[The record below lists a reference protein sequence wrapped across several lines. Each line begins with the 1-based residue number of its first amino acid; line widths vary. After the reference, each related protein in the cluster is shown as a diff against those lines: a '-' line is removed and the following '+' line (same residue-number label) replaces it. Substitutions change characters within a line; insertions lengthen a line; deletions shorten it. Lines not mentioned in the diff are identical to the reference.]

1 MNSPEDKKPPACH
14 VRQIL
19 IDRAWAG
26 HPVSR
31 AVMERAGVPATVIS
45 GPEELEK
52 AVRAEDF
59 ASSLNRGKTILHLT
73 GNRGRFL
80 KDCPAT
86 REYRCCGYRVLNI
99 GMNCPLDCTYCIL
112 QAYLNNPWLS
122 FFVNLEDLEAE
133 LDRALAKEGIKR
145 IGTGEFTDSLVLD
158 RLTGLSTVLI
168 KKFRRHPGALLE
180 LKTKTVEVENL
191 LSVDPEGHCLVSWSL
206 NAAEVTK
213 GEELKTAR
221 LEERLAAAGT
231 VAENGYHLGFH
242 FDPVI
247 HYPGWEEGYRR
258 TMELLFSS
266 VPAEKIVWISVG
278 AFRFLPE
285 LKRVAARRFPG
296 SNIYYDEFITG
307 LDGKCRYFRSLR
319 EELYDLVT
327 GEIRKR
333 SHPDTCIYF
342 CMESDEIWKRV
353 MGFAPEERGGLAA
366 MLDAAA
372 ARALAGR

>member
-1 MNSPEDKKPPACH
+1 MIDPSTHINKIFIEHDCAGLPYVEK
-14 VRQIL
+14 IL
-19 IDRAWAG
+19 
-26 HPVSR
+26 
-31 AVMERAGVPATVIS
+31 ERAS
-45 GPEELEK
+45 GIPVEIIQGRQLPGFDDPPYPHNLHQGK
-52 AVRAEDF
+52 KNLLLCR
-59 ASSLNRGKTILHLT
+59 NRGHFFKP
-73 GNRGRFL
+73 
-80 KDCPAT
+80 CPAT
-86 REYRCCGYRVLNI
+86 REYRCCDYQVINI
-99 GMNCPLDCTYCIL
+99 GMNCPMDCVYCIL
-112 QAYLNNPWLS
+112 QAYLNTPWLS
-122 FFVNLEDLEAE
+122 FFVNIDELLAELEAAFQAE
-133 LDRALAKEGIKR
+133 PGRIWR